1 MKGVLIV
8 KRIIGLMTLGVL
20 TLAVSALPA
29 AEEEQNAKE
38 HYAATIAAVGGSAG
52 GSTASIDIWIDKFST
67 DEEALSLAALLAEK
81 GRDALRLAMEKLDA
95 GRISID
101 HRNIVPIAV
110 ARSLA
115 GNNGRT
121 IRIFIARNIAFLEH
135 FKITRSRDYPFSI
148 IEMQVNE
155 KGEGQGVAIAAA
167 KIRFDDKANQ
177 FVVESLGQGANL
189 RLMNVRRF

>member
-1 MKGVLIV
+1 M
-8 KRIIGLMTLGVL
+8 KRIIGLMTLGIL

-38 HYAATIAAVGGSAG
+38 HYAATIAAVGGPAG
-52 GSTASIDIWIDKFST
+52 GSTASIDIWIDKFSPN
-67 DEEALSLAALLAEK
+67 EEALSLAALLAEK
-81 GRDALRLAMEKLDA
+81 GPNALRLAMEKLDA

-101 HRNIVPIAV
+101 NRSIVPIAV

-135 FKITRSRDYPFSI
+135 FNMTRSRDYPFSI

-167 KIRFDDKANQ
+167 KIQFNDKDKQ
-177 FVVESLGQGANL
+177 FVVESLGQGTNL
-189 RLMNVRRF
+189 KLMNVRKW